1 MTDID
6 LIKQQKVI
14 DYFSS
19 RGSRWGYFLLLKG
32 VKHFGYY
39 PKGKEKISMI
49 EAQRLMVEKLYEKLN
64 LKPNSLLLDA
74 GCGEGE
80 VATYLANKYQ
90 FQIKGVDLLKFCIEK
105 ANKKR
110 VNLGLEKKV
119 EFRVMDYMNL
129 DFPNEKFDGIYT
141 METLV
146 HVSDYKR
153 ALDGFYRTLKP
164 KGRLVLFEYT
174 ISPIE
179 NIPLTFQKTAEMII
193 EECGMHS
200 LPHFLHGKFP
210 EILKGSGFTDISVEN
225 ITPRTIPMLRKF
237 YLIAHLPYQIIKLLR
252 IQRKFINA
260 TSAAEAYKNVVK
272 NDVFRYNIVTAVKE
286 QFKT

>member
-1 MTDID
+1 MKNID
-6 LIKQQKVI
+6 LIRRQKVI
-14 DYFSS
+14 DYFTS
-19 RGSRWGYFLLLKG
+19 RESRWGYSLLLKG

-39 PKGKEKISMI
+39 PKENEKISMI

-80 VATYLANKYQ
+80 VATYLADKYQ
-90 FQIKGVDLLKFCIEK
+90 FQVKGVDLLKFSIEK

-153 ALDGFYRTLKP
+153 ALDGFYRTLKS

-174 ISPIE
+174 MSPIE
-179 NIPLTFQKTAEMII
+179 DISLTFRKTAKMII
-193 EECGMHS
+193 KESGMHS
-200 LPHFLHGKFP
+200 LPYFLHGKFP
-210 EILKGSGFTDISVEN
+210 EILKGSGFTNISVEN
-225 ITPRTIPMLRKF
+225 ITPRILPMLRKF
-237 YLIAHLPYQIIKLLR
+237 YLIAYLPYQIIKLLK

-260 TSAAEAYKNVVK
+260 TSAAEAYKNVIE
-272 NDVFRYNIVTAVKE
+272 NDFCRYNIVTAEKE
-286 QFKT
+286 